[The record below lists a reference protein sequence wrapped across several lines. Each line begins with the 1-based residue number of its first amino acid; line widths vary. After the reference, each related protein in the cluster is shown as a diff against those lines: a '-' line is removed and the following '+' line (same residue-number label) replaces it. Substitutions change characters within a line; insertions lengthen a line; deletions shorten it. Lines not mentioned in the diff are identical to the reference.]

1 MTRRSLRFGGRLE
14 LSLVLGEAPPGAAQ
28 ALVVPQDV
36 HLVMGELGVLEEV
49 AEAPREAL
57 AAAAAAAPR
66 ALGSLVVGPRRRP
79 LLLQAVVYD
88 FERSPP
94 VREEHVFEALV
105 AAFEKAGALGMRTLA
120 LRPVGTAHG
129 GLDPGRFMSLLAQVC
144 YSASQMGTTLE
155 RVLLLLPTEQER
167 GAYQALAEGIL

>member
-1 MTRRSLRFGGRLE
+1 MTRRALRFGGRLE
-14 LSLVLGEAPPGAAQ
+14 LDLVVGDAPPGTAQ
-28 ALVVPQDV
+28 AIVVPQDV
-36 HLVMGELGVLEEV
+36 HLIMGEPGVLEEV
-49 AEAPREAL
+49 AEAPREVAT
-57 AAAAAAAPR
+57 AAAAAAPR

-105 AAFEKAGALGMRTLA
+105 AAVEKAGALGIRTLA
-120 LRPVGTAHG
+120 VRPLGTAHG
-129 GLDPGRFMSLLAQVC
+129 GLDAGRFLGLLGQVC

-155 RVLLLLPTEQER
+155 RVLLLLSTEEER
-167 GAYQALAEGIL
+167 GAYRALAEGLV